1 MVMRLL
7 CCLLLIAAAPLWAAT
22 QLQASVDKNPVL
34 AGEFFV
40 LTISADDS
48 INSEQ
53 PDTSVLLKDFVVG
66 PTSVSSRTNIIN
78 GEISKQTNWS
88 VKLMTRKEGTYT
100 IPAFTVAG
108 VSSKP
113 IELTVAKR
121 SQTSEQNKEAF
132 IKTSIKPTS
141 LYVQEAGVYTV
152 KLYLDNNKELLDGN
166 LTTPEMENAELT
178 PINKQSE
185 DYELIDG
192 KRYLVITREYLVQ
205 PQKSGVNTITAPVF
219 NGRIRQNYRQMAVS
233 AMGEDVDIEIK
244 PIPENYS
251 GAWLPSELV
260 NLDEQWQPKDDTV
273 EVGTPITRTITL
285 TALGVTKE
293 QLPDITMPTIE
304 GIRSYPDQKENNNA
318 VRNGRVV
325 SQQTASY
332 ALLPQK
338 PGTYTLPEIKLPWFN
353 TKINRISYAT
363 IAERTITVIPSS
375 SSVNTPINAP
385 QNMNDLPLDEA
396 NTESNSAG
404 KPLAQTAT
412 VINQSPLWLIGVAI
426 LGYVLWIITVIFYW
440 FNRSNINTVEN
451 VQPSP
456 TSLNQPSLK
465 KLIKVH
471 KTGDIKG
478 FYNELTHYAMQVT
491 HEETGAI
498 DKLCQSI
505 NNPQLNNAI
514 IQLQAQLYGNKAT
527 NSDLGAIIKILES
540 EQTQS
545 LKLQPTVLK
554 DLYN

>member
-34 AGEFFV
+34 AGEFFI

-293 QLPDITMPTIE
+293 QLPDIDMPQVQ
-304 GIRSYPDQKENNNA
+304 GFRSYPDEKESNHL
-318 VRNGRVV
+318 VRDGRVI

-332 ALLPQK
+332 ALLPQT

-363 IAERTITVIPSS
+363 IPARTLTVVPSTNPLTPTAPAIAEPQTASSNELSHTPTNVQTVTQVTSPMWLIIVAIVGYGLWLVTLVLYIKKRPQQSTPKALSKSVTSVSLNELKLFAKQNNSSAFYNALNLYAKQYTGKNVAAIEYLLASLKNTQLNDEIAKLRTKLYSS
-375 SSVNTPINAP
+375 ADEQVDLSLIVNLLSQATKHT
-385 QNMNDLPLDEA
+385 QS
-396 NTESNSAG
+396 TSNS
-404 KPLAQTAT
+404 T
-412 VINQSPLWLIGVAI
+412 
-426 LGYVLWIITVIFYW
+426 
-440 FNRSNINTVEN
+440 E
-451 VQPSP
+451 
-456 TSLNQPSLK
+456 LK
-465 KLIKVH
+465 
-471 KTGDIKG
+471 
-478 FYNELTHYAMQVT
+478 N
-491 HEETGAI
+491 
-498 DKLCQSI
+498 
-505 NNPQLNNAI
+505 
-514 IQLQAQLYGNKAT
+514 LY
-527 NSDLGAIIKILES
+527 D
-540 EQTQS
+540 
-545 LKLQPTVLK
+545 
-554 DLYN
+554 

>member
-293 QLPDITMPTIE
+293 QLPDIDMPQVQ
-304 GIRSYPDQKENNNA
+304 GFRSYPDEKESNHL
-318 VRNGRVV
+318 VRDGRVI

-332 ALLPQK
+332 ALLPQT

-363 IAERTITVIPSS
+363 IPARTLTVVPSTNPLTPTAPAIAEPQKASSNELSHTPTNVQTVTQ
-375 SSVNTPINAP
+375 VT
-385 QNMNDLPLDEA
+385 
-396 NTESNSAG
+396 
-404 KPLAQTAT
+404 
-412 VINQSPLWLIGVAI
+412 SPMWLIIVAVVGYGLWLIT
-426 LGYVLWIITVIFYW
+426 LVLYIKKRPQQSTPKALSKTVT
-440 FNRSNINTVEN
+440 SV
-451 VQPSP
+451 
-456 TSLNQPSLK
+456 SLNELKLFAKQNNSSAFYNALNLYAKQHTGKNVAAIEYLLASLK
-465 KLIKVH
+465 N
-471 KTGDIKG
+471 T
-478 FYNELTHYAMQVT
+478 
-491 HEETGAI
+491 
-498 DKLCQSI
+498 
-505 NNPQLNNAI
+505 QLNDEIAKLRTKLYSSADEQVDLSLIVN
-514 IQLQAQLYGNKAT
+514 LLSQATKQT
-527 NSDLGAIIKILES
+527 NSTSNSTE
-540 EQTQS
+540 
-545 LKLQPTVLK
+545 LKN
-554 DLYN
+554 LYD

>member
-293 QLPDITMPTIE
+293 QLPDIDMPQVQ
-304 GIRSYPDQKENNNA
+304 GFRSYPDEKESNHL
-318 VRNGRVV
+318 VRDGRVI

-332 ALLPQK
+332 ALLPQT

-363 IAERTITVIPSS
+363 IPARTLTVVPSTNPLTPTAPAIAEPQTASSNELSHTPTNVQTVTQVTTPMWLIVVAVVGYGLWLVTLVLYIKKRPQQSTPKALSKTVTSVSLNELKLFAKQNNSSAFYNALNLYAKQHTGKNVAAIEYLLASLKNTQLNDEIAKLRTKLYSS
-375 SSVNTPINAP
+375 ADEQVDLSLIVNLLSQATKQTNS
-385 QNMNDLPLDEA
+385 
-396 NTESNSAG
+396 TSNS
-404 KPLAQTAT
+404 T
-412 VINQSPLWLIGVAI
+412 
-426 LGYVLWIITVIFYW
+426 
-440 FNRSNINTVEN
+440 E
-451 VQPSP
+451 
-456 TSLNQPSLK
+456 LK
-465 KLIKVH
+465 
-471 KTGDIKG
+471 
-478 FYNELTHYAMQVT
+478 N
-491 HEETGAI
+491 
-498 DKLCQSI
+498 
-505 NNPQLNNAI
+505 
-514 IQLQAQLYGNKAT
+514 LY
-527 NSDLGAIIKILES
+527 D
-540 EQTQS
+540 
-545 LKLQPTVLK
+545 
-554 DLYN
+554 